1 MRIETF
7 KCDRCNQKIESR
19 RSVMKLVINDC
30 DYGELV
36 DMDLC
41 PECTDKLEWF
51 LGIKEAYPFEEGV
64 DQHDGE

>member
-7 KCDRCNQKIESR
+7 KCDRCSQKIAGR
-19 RSVMKLVINDC
+19 RQVMKLLINDC

-41 PECTDKLEWF
+41 PECTDKLGGF
-51 LGIKEAYPFEEGV
+51 LGLNQEFPFDGG
-64 DQHDGE
+64 DPHDGK